1 LARINKSSAPAHA
14 TNHRE
19 PIPAAR
25 RNFERRPNG
34 KTCSGSALPV
44 FPPLAGQGRT
54 NVWREITSPRTGA
67 KRHKSGFVLLD
78 IKGKR
83 LSFHRTVSG
92 ALRAR
97 RERIVEAEEIT
108 QRRNHHV

>member
-1 LARINKSSAPAHA
+1 
-14 TNHRE
+14 
-19 PIPAAR
+19 
-25 RNFERRPNG
+25 
-34 KTCSGSALPV
+34 
-44 FPPLAGQGRT
+44 
-54 NVWREITSPRTGA
+54 
-67 KRHKSGFVLLD
+67 VLLD